1 MIQKTKNFNQQLK
14 IKIFIVVNYII
25 IVFLIFNEQMARD
38 IYVLSKQSSQQC
50 FSSLGNFESIQ
61 HVNDSNKWDDIKQS
75 RQDLMKK
82 YHQFKTN
89 EAKQTT
95 LLTYQS
101 QKVVIPKLENF
112 DIKLNIQ
119 RENIMK
125 AKDKENIKSSQQKQ
139 QEKLGSNSLRI
150 RQESVY
156 ERLYN
161 QRDTENKATKV
172 FQKNLILEKS
182 SQQQSKQILAHNTLI
197 QKRSSDPSI
206 LMPISTLIKKTQ
218 KQQTVQQD
226 QKNTLIQILREQQNT
241 QEFYKMNISR
251 QQVFQTEKNECS
263 KQNQSAE
270 IQNNI
275 NQSILP
281 IKHCYFSLV
290 NVDEKLQN
298 KKVRSYSSEK
308 NKMKLN
314 NKSQKG
320 NRAHTQGKQEIK
332 NQQKINR
339 LYEYILEGNY

>member
-1 MIQKTKNFNQQLK
+1 
-14 IKIFIVVNYII
+14 
-25 IVFLIFNEQMARD
+25 MAKD
-38 IYVLSKQSSQQC
+38 IYVLSKQNSQQC

-89 EAKQTT
+89 EAKKTT
-95 LLTYQS
+95 LSTYQS
-101 QKVVIPKLENF
+101 QKVLVPKLENF
-112 DIKLNIQ
+112 DIKLNIK
-119 RENIMK
+119 RDNILK
-125 AKDKENIKSSQQKQ
+125 INDKENITISQQKQ
-139 QEKLGSNSLRI
+139 QEKPGSNSLRT

-161 QRDTENKATKV
+161 QRDTENKAPKV
-172 FQKNLILEKS
+172 IQKNVIPTKNS
-182 SQQQSKQILAHNTLI
+182 NQQSKYILAHNTLI

-218 KQQTVQQD
+218 KQQIAQQQE
-226 QKNTLIQILREQQNT
+226 QKNTQIQILQEQNNT
-241 QEFYKMNISR
+241 QQEIYKVNISK
-251 QQVFQTEKNECS
+251 QQIYDHQKFECS

-270 IQNNI
+270 IQTNI
-275 NQSILP
+275 NQSQLP
-281 IKHCYFSLV
+281 IKHCYFSLI
-290 NVDEKLQN
+290 NAEEKYQN
-298 KKVRSYSSEK
+298 KKVRSLSSEK
-308 NKMKLN
+308 NKVKQN
-314 NKSQKG
+314 FKSQKGG